1 MSWAVF
7 FLACA
12 WPALSLRVLSPADG
26 EWVGANASFDVRL
39 SDEDA
44 SAADRPEPAHDMD
57 MGQADPGGE
66 EEDGLGIEMSEMH
79 EGDKERAF
87 EFVPPVE

>member
-26 EWVGANASFDVRL
+26 EWVGANAGFDVRL
-39 SDEDA
+39 SD
-44 SAADRPEPAHDMD
+44 
-57 MGQADPGGE
+57 
-66 EEDGLGIEMSEMH
+66 
-79 EGDKERAF
+79 
-87 EFVPPVE
+87 